1 MQLIKQQHTYD
12 CGPAALMMVAEYY
25 GIDCTMEELTERCH
39 LTRDGVT
46 LYDLQQAAENIGLR
60 TLAIRCTVEEL
71 VERIPLPAIVL
82 WTNNHYIVVDE
93 ADDSRIHV
101 LDPARGSVWYSHEE
115 FQRGWYQE
123 DKQTGVLMAVEWEPP
138 LAPLLSHVSSFLQSA
153 FLGTRRA

>member
-1 MQLIKQQHTYD
+1 
-12 CGPAALMMVAEYY
+12 MMVAEYY
-25 GIDCTMEELTERCH
+25 GIDCTM
-39 LTRDGVT
+39 
-46 LYDLQQAAENIGLR
+46 
-60 TLAIRCTVEEL
+60 EEL

-82 WTNNHYIVVDE
+82 WTNNHYVVVDE

-115 FQRGWYQE
+115 FQRGWHQE

-138 LAPLLSHVSSFLQSA
+138 LDPLLSHVSSFLQSA

>member
-1 MQLIKQQHTYD
+1 
-12 CGPAALMMVAEYY
+12 
-25 GIDCTMEELTERCH
+25 MEKLTERCH

-123 DKQTGVLMAVEWEPP
+123 DKQTGVLMVVEPHTSKETNET
-138 LAPLLSHVSSFLQSA
+138 LSHINL
-153 FLGTRRA
+153 

>member
-1 MQLIKQQHTYD
+1 MLRLIRQICTND

-25 GIDCTMEELTERCH
+25 GRECTMEELTERCH
-39 LTRDGVT
+39 LTRDGVS
-46 LYDLQQAAENIGLR
+46 LYDLQLAAESIGLR

-71 VERIPLPAIVL
+71 VERIPLPAIAL
-82 WTNNHYIVVDE
+82 WTGNHYVVVDE

-123 DKQTGVLMAVEWEPP
+123 NKQTGVLMVVEVKNEEIDDE
-138 LAPLLSHVSSFLQSA
+138 SY
-153 FLGTRRA
+153 

>member
-1 MQLIKQQHTYD
+1 
-12 CGPAALMMVAEYY
+12 
-25 GIDCTMEELTERCH
+25 MEKLTERCH

-123 DKQTGVLMAVEWEPP
+123 DKQTGVLMAVEPRTSKETNEDTQ
-138 LAPLLSHVSSFLQSA
+138 LHKSMTMQYDDVKISTSGVSNIRSRLVEKVMHLTASPKA
-153 FLGTRRA
+153 WD